1 MKFLKRFFYFLF
13 EPIFK
18 KIIQKIDL
26 NITIENHLRIVSE
39 LKIGLKRLKYFS
51 NKEDYNFKIKNLESF
66 FFEDEDLI
74 TLNLDLISIDSS
86 VPLNLTFKA
95 DSLDYLNIILDKL
108 KKSQIGDTNQYK
120 TSAKSVFRASYFIL
134 KNNLL
139 NRKDIE
145 ILVKNITQF
154 FPVNSWLYPNNFVY
168 GSSNI
173 LLGLIG
179 VKKNYLNPLTLE
191 YINKVSERILKKME
205 ISQQKYFH
213 FTNSPKSKA
222 LLILEQI
229 KIIYFLLIYYEN
241 TKDIRFLNAVLKA
254 NDRLFPFFKK
264 LDISSSS
271 ETININSLLASYYIK
286 VIEMQEKNF
295 SRLL

>member
-26 NITIENHLRIVSE
+26 NITIENHLRVVSD
-39 LKIGLKRLKYFS
+39 LKIGLKRSKYFS
-51 NKEDYNFKIKNLESF
+51 NKENYKFKIKNLESL

-74 TLNLDLISIDSS
+74 TLSLDLISIDSS

-95 DSLDYLNIILDKL
+95 DSLYYLNIILDKL

-139 NRKDIE
+139 DRKDIE

-179 VKKNYLNPLTLE
+179 LKNNYLNPLTLE
-191 YINKVSERILKKME
+191 YINKVSERI
-205 ISQQKYFH
+205 
-213 FTNSPKSKA
+213 
-222 LLILEQI
+222 
-229 KIIYFLLIYYEN
+229 
-241 TKDIRFLNAVLKA
+241 
-254 NDRLFPFFKK
+254 
-264 LDISSSS
+264 
-271 ETININSLLASYYIK
+271 
-286 VIEMQEKNF
+286 
-295 SRLL
+295 